1 MQINAAKVNADF
13 PAAGAPAAGT
23 PLCGRLGVPA
33 NSSITLAILAC
44 VLDHLVDVGL
54 RDEARAGA
62 DVARTVHRLEA
73 VRFEPRLELRVRL
86 EGSLDLGRVGRV
98 SFFAIASTATAM

>member
-1 MQINAAKVNADF
+1 MRGADVLGSGGPLSAIKRRNANQCCKGQGRF
-13 PAAGAPAAGT
+13 SCCRRAGT
-23 PLCGRLGVPA
+23 PLCSRLGVPA

-73 VRFEPRLELRVRL
+73 VRFEPRLELRGRL
-86 EGSLDLGRVGRV
+86 EGSLG
-98 SFFAIASTATAM
+98 